1 MDALIP
7 DVSRLLNDTLSTEK
21 AVLTSTT
28 DALDQLSALPHFSL
42 SLLAVATGGESQ
54 GLKLAAAAYLKNF
67 IRRSTDAKLSFFE
80 IHTFRNQ
87 LAQATLRAEPAVLKV
102 LVDAL
107 RWIVLKDF
115 VKDYSWPELV
125 PNLRTA
131 IQSSNLI
138 IQGMT
143 SEWSTV
149 NALTVLQ
156 TILRQ
161 FQYFLNPKVQNEPVP
176 VQLEIIAKDILVPLQ
191 ATFHGFVDKVLSSQ
205 NSCHDQLRKE
215 LEQSILIIC
224 KCLYFSMRSYMPSEL
239 GPILPSFCL
248 DLFRILD
255 MLSLDSASEDG
266 SLLLLKIAKRS
277 LIFFSGLVTRH
288 RKHVDRLIP
297 SIVDSSFKVAKQS
310 AYNFGYLSERI
321 ISLAFDVISHVLE
334 TGPGWRF
341 VSPHFSSLLDSA
353 VFPALALNQKDIV
366 EWEED
371 TEEYIR
377 KNLPSDID
385 EISGWSEDLFTARKS
400 AINLLGTIAMSKGP
414 HLVASNSKRKKGDKS
429 KGKQQE
435 SSTGELLV
443 IPFLSK
449 FPMPCHE
456 DKASSKI
463 VQNYYGVLMAYGGL
477 QAFLKERNSEY
488 TSSLVRNRVLPLYS
502 SCPFVPYLVATA
514 NWLLGQLSPCLPE
527 AMSSD
532 VYDSLIKALT
542 FPEINCINCYPVRAS
557 AARAIVVL
565 LENEYVPPD
574 WLSFLQVV
582 VNRITNGDE
591 NELSFLFHLLGSA
604 VEAGLSVISHQVPML
619 LSSVVGAIAKHFPSI
634 PDPWPQVVE
643 RGFAA
648 LSAIIKSWEALL
660 VDQDPEHNDAEWQ
673 SDQASI
679 AKSFSSLL
687 QQAWQMPMESN
698 VTTEESTSLPPSCLD
713 DISTLL
719 GLILNSAINE
729 NEIEELKV
737 PELLAVWAEL
747 IADWHAWEETE
758 DIAVFD
764 CIHKIVNLH
773 NRCDSTNF
781 FTRRIA
787 SRLSPGLEHSI
798 IADISSFIAKGLMA
812 YPSATRRAASCVHAI
827 LNTSQFSL
835 QIEDVKQSITT
846 SFTQAAFSH
855 YKDLQNKPT
864 ALWKPLLLVI
874 ASCYIRY
881 PEIVERV
888 LEKDEVNDFI
898 IFAHGLAQISSN
910 TFKSG
915 LSSVSEIK
923 LAVISLGKLVVQFLA
938 FPSEHNNHILP
949 ECFASLM
956 EAYIHLKEVEE
967 AEAQES
973 DSEDIDV
980 ESEEE
985 TSYDEDSEDDGDLE
999 ETHEEFLE
1007 RYAKAADEL
1016 SEVAEGDMEDGV
1028 QDLELGFLEKIDLRE
1043 EILLLLRRHHQVLLK
1058 SQAVSPNL
1066 VQQIMNLF
1074 PECTSLQ
1081 VH

>member
-1 MDALIP
+1 MRLRSYSRSSSPLGGEVSNARRSGTGVGVDAVGVILCRSLSP
-7 DVSRLLNDTLSTEK
+7 SPFTYKKELGGRGNRGVRRTFGRFLLNY
-21 AVLTSTT
+21 VLRSIKILTRECG
-28 DALDQLSALPHFSL
+28 
-42 SLLAVATGGESQ
+42 VSQ
-54 GLKLAAAAYLKNF
+54 
-67 IRRSTDAKLSFFE
+67 S
-80 IHTFRNQ
+80 FRNQ

-102 LVDAL
+102 LADAL

-143 SEWSTV
+143 FEWSTV

-156 TILRQ
+156 TVLRQ

-205 NSCHDQLRKE
+205 NSCHDQLRKDVVVVSF
-215 LEQSILIIC
+215 LLN
-224 KCLYFSMRSYMPSEL
+224 FSMRSYMPSEL

-277 LIFFSGLVTRH
+277 LIFFSGL
-288 RKHVDRLIP
+288 IP

-310 AYNFGYLSERI
+310 AYVSNFGYLSERI
-321 ISLAFDVISHVLE
+321 ISLAFDVVSHVLE

-449 FPMPCHE
+449 FPMPCHG

-604 VEAGLSVISHQVPML
+604 VEAGRSVISHQVPML

-888 LEKDEVNDFI
+888 LDEVHGFI

-938 FPSEHNNHILP
+938 FPSEHSNHILP

-1016 SEVAEGDMEDGV
+1016 SEVAEGDMEDG
-1028 QDLELGFLEKIDLRE
+1028 QNNMLGFLEKIDLRE

-1066 VQQIMNLF
+1066 VQQIMSLF